1 MLLNCISRGAVSVLE
16 TLGGELFQ
24 GLLTGRVDTSN
35 ENLLLRYNGFF
46 FCCVGALG
54 VIAYLV
60 VYYLSKRGVSDYAMT
75 VAGLVA
81 LILGALCLIQ
91 TPKTDQERANWFE
104 FVRFG
109 FGCFFVWSMAMPLTT
124 TSVVSMFSK
133 ALPREKQ
140 GGMMGLFTAFGSVGR
155 IVLPLIAG
163 AAGTIATFCIVAGLG
178 LVSLI
183 GVIRSRSVLRPSSS
197 SSSQYSSSYNGSQYR
212 YQPIDVTID
221 GDFNSVQDELRIANR

>member
-1 MLLNCISRGAVSVLE
+1 MLE
-16 TLGGELFQ
+16 TLGGELFE
-24 GLLTGRVDTSN
+24 GLLTGRVDTSDK
-35 ENLLLRYNGFF
+35 NLMLRYNGFF

-60 VYYLSKRGVSDYAMT
+60 VYYLGKRGVSDYSMT
-75 VAGLVA
+75 VAGLLA
-81 LILGALCLIQ
+81 LVLGALCLIQ
-91 TPKTDQERANWFE
+91 TQKTDEKRANWFE

-109 FGCFFVWSMAMPLTT
+109 LGCFFVWSMALPLTT

-155 IVLPLIAG
+155 IVLPLVAG

-178 LVSLI
+178 LVSLL
-183 GVIRSRSVLRPSSS
+183 GVLKKRSTLRSSSSFSSSASPPPPPSSS
-197 SSSQYSSSYNGSQYR
+197 EYSYQ
-212 YQPIDVTID
+212 YQPIDVSII
-221 GDFNSVQDELRIANR
+221 QDEVVVPSR